1 MLAEGIQEDLLDRQS
16 VCGGDRACRDPGCVP
31 RAASWPTVAG
41 APKTLGFDERLQE
54 NGSVAITRLPVLRQL
69 PGRPR
74 KDARREVLAANPR
87 QNQKTSVVDDQM
99 EVPLP
104 LAPGPTDE
112 LVSRGPRPSRGTE
125 AQDCQQVRT
134 AVDQVSDLRTRQ
146 RLVFQVVIP
155 LDQLVPQR

>member
-16 VCGGDRACRDPGCVP
+16 VAVGIEL
-31 RAASWPTVAG
+31 AATLGASHVQPVGRTVAG

-54 NGSVAITRLPVLRQL
+54 NGSVAITRLPVLRKL